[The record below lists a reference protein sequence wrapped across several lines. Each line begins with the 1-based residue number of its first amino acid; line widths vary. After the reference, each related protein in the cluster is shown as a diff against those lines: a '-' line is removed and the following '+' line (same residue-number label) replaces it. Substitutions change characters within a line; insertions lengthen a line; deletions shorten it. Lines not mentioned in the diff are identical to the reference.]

1 MERVHRTV
9 RDALI
14 CRYLE
19 NSNKFN
25 LINSLNEVVIIY
37 NNSAHRTTK
46 FKPINIFNCEDE
58 KTLKLVYENTINSN
72 KNYDID
78 VNLLKINN

>member
-1 MERVHRTV
+1 MVIPIIHIPKELVKKVHRTV

-37 NNSAHRTTK
+37 NNSVHRTTK
-46 FKPINIFNCEDE
+46 FKLINIFKSEDE
-58 KTLKLVYENTINSN
+58 ETLKLIFENTINSN
-72 KNYDID
+72 
-78 VNLLKINN
+78 